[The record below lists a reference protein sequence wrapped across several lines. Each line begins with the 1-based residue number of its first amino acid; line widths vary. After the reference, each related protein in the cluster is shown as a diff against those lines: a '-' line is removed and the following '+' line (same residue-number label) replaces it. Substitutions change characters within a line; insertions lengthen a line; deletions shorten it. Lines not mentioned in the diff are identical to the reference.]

1 MLQTYKQ
8 KKIGAKKGYDLMK
21 KKSDALKKEFNKILL
36 RLVESKSRM
45 GTDYRDAQL
54 SIAQA
59 TYAAGDFSRSV
70 IEQVKS
76 KSSVRVGVLFNNI
89 AGVQMPTYDLK
100 GDEDPGDDNSMLG
113 LAGGGQAIL
122 ACREKFKAFLKI
134 LVAIASLQTQFVVLD
149 EALKTT
155 NRRVNALE
163 YILIPK
169 I

>member
-1 MLQTYKQ
+1 
-8 KKIGAKKGYDLMK
+8 MK

-89 AGVQMPTYDLK
+89 AGV
-100 GDEDPGDDNSMLG
+100 
-113 LAGGGQAIL
+113 
-122 ACREKFKAFLKI
+122 
-134 LVAIASLQTQFVVLD
+134 
-149 EALKTT
+149 
-155 NRRVNALE
+155 
-163 YILIPK
+163 
-169 I
+169 